1 MSLEI
6 ASAPIVYIL
15 RASLVKFLHTLK
27 KEKVEHGVM
36 VILTYISSLVSS
48 YISSSK

>member
-6 ASAPIVYIL
+6 ASAPIVHIL

-27 KEKVEHGVM
+27 KEKVEHGYFNLYLISCI
-36 VILTYISSLVSS
+36 VIYIE
-48 YISSSK
+48 